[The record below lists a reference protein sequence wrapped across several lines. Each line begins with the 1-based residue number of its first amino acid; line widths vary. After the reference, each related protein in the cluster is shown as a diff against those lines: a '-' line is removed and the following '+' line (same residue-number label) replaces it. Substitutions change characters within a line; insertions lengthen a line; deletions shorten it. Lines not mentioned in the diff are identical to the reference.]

1 MINVVLVGAGMV
13 SIKHIQAWLVQQDAE
28 VVYVVDHN
36 LDKAKVAAQSLGI
49 NEYGTDYS
57 EIISSDD
64 VDAVDICVTA
74 NEHVDVATFAANSGK
89 HILLEKPISTTLTD
103 ADLII
108 ETAAR
113 NDVKLMLGHTH
124 HFYDYGISAKE
135 IIDRNIT
142 LCIGSL

>member
-36 LDKAKVAAQSLGI
+36 LEKAKAAAQSLGI

-74 NEHVDVATFAANSGK
+74 NEHVDVATFAANSVSFFEFIIAIFVF
-89 HILLEKPISTTLTD
+89 ILFLIFLPNSLSGAFMPI
-103 ADLII
+103 
-108 ETAAR
+108 
-113 NDVKLMLGHTH
+113 
-124 HFYDYGISAKE
+124 F
-135 IIDRNIT
+135 
-142 LCIGSL
+142 